1 MLGNGQPSQVI
12 VVVNNIELLAGG
24 TTELARAVDVHMALT
39 KLKQRVLTTP
49 SRWERLAEELECA
62 TGSSP

>member
-1 MLGNGQPSQVI
+1 M
-12 VVVNNIELLAGG
+12 VVNNIELLAGG

-39 KLKQRVLTTP
+39 KLKQRVLKTP